1 MAAPTAAA
9 ARGGAAAVAPLTSCV
24 PQVDAPCLT
33 CSGQAVLRRRAQAH
47 HGLHFTTTTSRAC
60 LSSTKS
66 TSRRPPRRPPGGFR
80 PDREFRGRRQPN
92 RETLHNMPIIR
103 QEGKPSHLNQPGR
116 HAHGCISGRQKQQRG
131 YMLYAQDVTARRRL
145 KPRVCRPRSR
155 SCATPAQIRPPRSA
169 HAPVPRYS
177 LRATS
182 LTLLALAPPYYISI
196 LRQHHIISALLPRP
210 RLLRRCVSK
219 KPYIPL

>member
-155 SCATPAQIRPPRSA
+155 SCATPAQTRPPRSA
-169 HAPVPRYS
+169 HGPRSAMQSSRYV
-177 LRATS
+177 A
-182 LTLLALAPPYYISI
+182 
-196 LRQHHIISALLPRP
+196 HIISARP
-210 RLLRRCVSK
+210 SVLYIHTKAASYYQCLAPSATLATSLCVQK
-219 KPYIPL
+219 TVYP

>member
-1 MAAPTAAA
+1 MHALRRALLWRRPLPQPPAAAPP
-9 ARGGAAAVAPLTSCV
+9 RPLLS
-24 PQVDAPCLT
+24 P
-33 CSGQAVLRRRAQAH
+33 
-47 HGLHFTTTTSRAC
+47 RAC
-60 LSSTKS
+60 LRSTRRVSLARDKLFFAAVHKPTMTCTSPQQRLGLACSTKS
-66 TSRRPPRRPPGGFR
+66 TSCRPPRRPPGGFR

-169 HAPVPRYS
+169 HAPVPRD
-177 LRATS
+177 TV
-182 LTLLALAPPYYISI
+182 LAL
-196 LRQHHIISALLPRP
+196 
-210 RLLRRCVSK
+210 RRSH
-219 KPYIPL
+219 Y